1 MIRFSYDKVA
11 TVCTQIHV
19 HEVEHVTLSFYQII
33 DFLLEMTPLLNKTVF
48 QVVIVQIQTHLLI
61 DVMGGWWRWALVSPD
76 GVAPSRMVG
85 VSASV
90 NLPLHHK
97 VQKFSSGTGS
107 LGWSWRKGRKTVV
120 VWCVT
125 DRCCTVHSQL
135 NRYQLFAG
143 LLTAATT
150 APLMTIYSRQPLIN
164 FLHLLSS
171 IASCFF
177 RCQAWQSFF
186 TTSFQVFFGLPI
198 LYPALH
204 NSYADGPYQVW

>member
-1 MIRFSYDKVA
+1 
-11 TVCTQIHV
+11 
-19 HEVEHVTLSFYQII
+19 
-33 DFLLEMTPLLNKTVF
+33 
-48 QVVIVQIQTHLLI
+48 
-61 DVMGGWWRWALVSPD
+61 MGDWWRWTADWS
-76 GVAPSRMVG
+76 GVAPTLIAG
-85 VSASV
+85 VSASCCR
-90 NLPLHHK
+90 PSQHHK
-97 VQKFSSGTGS
+97 VQKKLSSGTGS